1 MIQFNAELWNIHQP
15 FVLQVLYEKKRIPAR
30 KVEKMVNVVNYVSTL
45 IKQMVVELCHEISN
59 LCRDKKK

>member
-1 MIQFNAELWNIHQP
+1 MK
-15 FVLQVLYEKKRIPAR
+15 KKRIPAR